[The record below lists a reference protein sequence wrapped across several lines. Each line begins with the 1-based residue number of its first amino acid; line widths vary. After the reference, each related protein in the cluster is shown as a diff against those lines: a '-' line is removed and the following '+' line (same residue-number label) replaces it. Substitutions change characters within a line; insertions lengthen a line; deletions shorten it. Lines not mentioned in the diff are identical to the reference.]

1 MKGDVTVREV
11 CINEYGQRAEQ
22 EHRKDIALHV
32 NVWPNFTGVP
42 KEREG
47 SGEEGEE
54 RERRMRRSEREE
66 ESAGRKKEVQ
76 RCPRKRG
83 EREEDVIQG
92 KEVKQQKRGQE
103 RG

>member
-32 NVWPNFTGVP
+32 NVWPNFTGVVP

-47 SGEEGEE
+47 SGEEGGEGEE
-54 RERRMRRSEREE
+54 DEE
-66 ESAGRKKEVQ
+66 E
-76 RCPRKRG
+76 
-83 EREEDVIQG
+83 
-92 KEVKQQKRGQE
+92 
-103 RG
+103 